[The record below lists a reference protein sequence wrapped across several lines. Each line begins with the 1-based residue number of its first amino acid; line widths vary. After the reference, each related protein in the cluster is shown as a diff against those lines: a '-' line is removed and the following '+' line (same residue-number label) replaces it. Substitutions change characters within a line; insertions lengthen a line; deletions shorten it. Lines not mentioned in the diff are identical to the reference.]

1 MESSDP
7 AAPAAASHEPPIG
20 ASSHSA
26 RLARSAGLI
35 GIATMTS
42 RVLGLVRDQ
51 VLAYLFGAGNA
62 MDAFNVAFRIP
73 NLARDLFAEG
83 AMSAAFVP
91 TFTRRLTLQGRD
103 EAWRLGNQLVNA
115 LLLATGVLVVA
126 GIVFAKP
133 LIELLAPGYASEP
146 GKLALTTTL
155 TRIMLPF
162 LTLVAVAVALMGM
175 LNSLRRFFVPA
186 LSPAM
191 FNVAMILSAV
201 ALVPIMPRFGLQ
213 PIVGMA
219 FGALLGGL
227 GQVAVQCPALSR
239 EGYRYRAVLDYRDA
253 GLREMFRL
261 MGPGTLGLAAV
272 QINLLVNMILAT
284 GQGTGAVSWLSY
296 AFRLMYLPIGLFG
309 VSIATATLPDLARQA
324 ARQELAGMRET
335 ISSGL
340 RMMLMLNVPATVG
353 LITLASPTV
362 ALIFERGSF
371 TSADTAATAAAL
383 VLLRARSARI
393 RRSQDYRS
401 QLLRPARQPHTG
413 SRQHRLG
420 AGEHRAEP
428 LAGSRHWVSRL
439 GSRNGHC
446 RKSQRQ
452 RLAGVA
458 GQAPGRAGRRAHRHG
473 VRQDRHGVSDHGTG
487 SNWDGTLAL
496 QDVARP
502 RAVAT
507 AGSPPHHYRLG
518 ARRARAVRPGDAD
531 SRVGRPTPAA
541 DGSPHTLARRG
552 IALRPF
558 QRCSPRTQEA
568 DTSDRPRFIA
578 VSASGKQIGTAL
590 GATSCAIHGLRGRT
604 LRQHLDSCGTM
615 EATQA

>member
-383 VLLRARSARI
+383 VFYAPGLLGYAAVKITVPSFYALRDSRTPVLVSIGSVLVNIGLNLWLVRVI
-393 RRSQDYRS
+393 GYRGLALGTAIAAS
-401 QLLRPARQPHTG
+401 LNASVLLALLGR
-413 SRQHRLG
+413 RLG
-420 AGEHRAEP
+420 GLDAVRIATAFGKIAMASVIMGLAVIGMEHWLSRMWPDPGLLPQLARLLTTIASGLAVLALSGRAMRIHE
-428 LAGSRHWVSRL
+428 LEGL
-439 GSRNGHC
+439 
-446 RKSQRQ
+446 RQ
-452 RLAGVA
+452 RL
-458 GQAPGRAGRRAHRHG
+458 
-473 VRQDRHGVSDHGTG
+473 T
-487 SNWDGTLAL
+487 
-496 QDVARP
+496 ARLT
-502 RAVAT
+502 R
-507 AGSPPHHYRLG
+507 
-518 ARRARAVRPGDAD
+518 
-531 SRVGRPTPAA
+531 SR
-541 DGSPHTLARRG
+541 D
-552 IALRPF
+552 
-558 QRCSPRTQEA
+558 EA
-568 DTSDRPRFIA
+568 SR
-578 VSASGKQIGTAL
+578 
-590 GATSCAIHGLRGRT
+590 
-604 LRQHLDSCGTM
+604 
-615 EATQA
+615 

>member
-1 MESSDP
+1 MVASDP
-7 AAPAAASHEPPIG
+7 AAPAAASHEPPTG
-20 ASSHSA
+20 ASSRSA
-26 RLARSAGLI
+26 RLTRSAGLI

-42 RVLGLVRDQ
+42 RVLGLIRDQ
-51 VLAYLFGAGNA
+51 VLAYKFGAGNA

-115 LLLATGVLVVA
+115 LLLATGVLVVV

-133 LIELLAPGYASEP
+133 LIGLLAQGYASEP

-162 LTLVAVAVALMGM
+162 LTLVAVAAALMGM
-175 LNSLRRFFVPA
+175 LNSLRRFFIPA

-227 GQVAVQCPALSR
+227 GQVVVQRPALSR
-239 EGYRYRAVLDYRDA
+239 EGYRYRAVLDYRDT
-253 GLREMFRL
+253 GLREVFRL
-261 MGPGTLGLAAV
+261 MGPGTFGLAAV

-309 VSIATATLPDLARQA
+309 VSIATAALPDLARHA

-353 LITLASPTV
+353 LITLASPIV

-383 VLLRARSARI
+383 VFYAPGLLGYAAVKIAVPSFYALRDSRTPVLVSIGSVLVNVVLNLVLVRVI
-393 RRSQDYRS
+393 GYRGLALGTAIAAGLNAS
-401 QLLRPARQPHTG
+401 VLLVLLGR
-413 SRQHRLG
+413 RLG
-420 AGEHRAEP
+420 GLDGVRIATAFGKIAVASAIMGLAVIGMEHW
-428 LAGSRHWVSRL
+428 LSRL
-439 GSRNGHC
+439 WPDPGLLPQLARLLTTIVSGLAVLALSSRAMRIQELDNV
-446 RKSQRQ
+446 RQ
-452 RLAGVA
+452 RLT
-458 GQAPGRAGRRAHRHG
+458 
-473 VRQDRHGVSDHGTG
+473 VRLTR
-487 SNWDGTLAL
+487 
-496 QDVARP
+496 
-502 RAVAT
+502 
-507 AGSPPHHYRLG
+507 
-518 ARRARAVRPGDAD
+518 
-531 SRVGRPTPAA
+531 SR
-541 DGSPHTLARRG
+541 D
-552 IALRPF
+552 
-558 QRCSPRTQEA
+558 EA
-568 DTSDRPRFIA
+568 SR
-578 VSASGKQIGTAL
+578 
-590 GATSCAIHGLRGRT
+590 
-604 LRQHLDSCGTM
+604 
-615 EATQA
+615 